1 MIGKNVLVV
10 GAGIGGLATALR
22 LAKRGFKVE
31 IIEKNGKAGG
41 RLNQLKKD
49 GFTFDTG
56 PSFFSMSYEFKE
68 FAKDCNIE
76 LPFKYIALDP
86 LYTVNFSRS
95 PKTYRLYKDIHKLAE
110 QFKDVEPDFEI
121 KMRKYLKNGKAL
133 FNDTVDI
140 VIKENYNSVFAYLL
154 TLMKVN
160 PVHLPILFRNFWQ
173 QVCRYFSSNDAR
185 EIISL
190 VAFFLGRTPF
200 DTPAVYTL
208 LSYTEFEHD
217 GYYNVEGGMY
227 KIVEGIVEELRKE
240 NVTITY
246 NTEIVDFV
254 ANGRKLDCLVDQNN
268 RQWKGDI
275 VVVNSDAAS
284 FRGRIFKR
292 PKFSME
298 KLDKMEWTMGPLTIY
313 LGLKCKLPQVEH
325 HNYYLG
331 DNFKEYANRVFQSSG
346 TLQKPYY
353 YVNVLSR
360 NNPDCA
366 PEGCESLFF
375 VCPVPDL
382 RFKKNW
388 DDKDEIVNSI
398 LADFSRR
405 INQDILPE
413 IVSKTI
419 YTPVDWQNQYNLH
432 RGSGLGLSHKML
444 QIGAFRPT
452 NFDEVFK
459 NVFYVGAS
467 TVPGTGLPIT
477 MISSKLVVKRIE
489 KLRK

>member
-1 MIGKNVLVV
+1 MRKRVLVV

-22 LAKRGFKVE
+22 LAKKGYQVE
-31 IIEKNGKAGG
+31 IIEKNNQAGG

-76 LPFKYIALDP
+76 LPFKYVALDP

-95 PKTYRLYKDIHKLAE
+95 PKTYRLYKDIHKLAD

-121 KMRKYLKNGKAL
+121 KMLKYLKNGKAL
-133 FNDTVDI
+133 FDDTFDI
-140 VIKENYNSVFAYLL
+140 VIKENYNSVFAYIL

-160 PVHLPILFRNFWQ
+160 PVHLPVLFRNFWQ
-173 QVCRYFSSNDAR
+173 QVCRYFSSDDAR

-208 LSYTEFEHD
+208 LSYTEFHHD

-227 KIVEGIVEELRKE
+227 KIVEGILGELQKE
-240 NVTITY
+240 NVKITY
-246 NTEIVDFV
+246 NTEIVDYVFV
-254 ANGRKLDCLVDQNN
+254 DRNLKALVDQNN
-268 RQWKGDI
+268 QRWESDI
-275 VVVNSDAAS
+275 FVINSDAAS
-284 FRGRIFKR
+284 FRGMIFKR
-292 PKFSME
+292 TKFSE
-298 KLDKMEWTMGPLTIY
+298 AKLDKMEWTMGPLTIY

-331 DNFKEYANRVFQSSG
+331 DNFKDYANKIFQSTG
-346 TLQKPYY
+346 TIQKPYY
-353 YVNVLSR
+353 YVNVISR
-360 NNPDCA
+360 NNLDCA
-366 PEGCESLFF
+366 PEGCEGLFF

-382 RFKKNW
+382 RFKKSW
-388 DDKDEIVNSI
+388 DDKETIVNSI
-398 LADFSRR
+398 LSDFSSR
-405 INQDILPE
+405 IGMDILPE
-413 IVSKTI
+413 IISKTI
-419 YTPVDWQNQYNLH
+419 YTPEDWQNQFNLH
-432 RGSGLGLSHKML
+432 RGSGLGLSHKMF
-444 QIGAFRPT
+444 QIGAFRPR
-452 NFDEVFK
+452 NFDEVYK

-477 MISSKLVVKRIE
+477 MISSKLAVRRIE
-489 KLRK
+489 KQI